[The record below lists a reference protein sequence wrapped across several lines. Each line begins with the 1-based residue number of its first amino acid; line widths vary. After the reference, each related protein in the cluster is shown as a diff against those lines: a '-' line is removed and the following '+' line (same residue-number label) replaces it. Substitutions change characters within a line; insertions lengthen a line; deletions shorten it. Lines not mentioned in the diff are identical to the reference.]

1 MTEPPD
7 RLSCHH
13 VRSGCDVIS
22 VGDVA
27 DSLDRFGDRYLHR
40 VFTHA
45 EIEDCDGPEQVSRLA
60 ARFAA
65 KEATIKA
72 FAEPVCGIS
81 TAGDRGRA
89 LRRTAGV
96 AVDRRNGRPR
106 SPTGLDRDVALAVAH
121 PVSRHGDR
129 RCALPVKDEQIGY
142 GSVTVP

>member
-72 FAEPVCGIS
+72 FAEPGAAFPLQEIEVVRCG
-81 TAGDRGRA
+81 
-89 LRRTAGV
+89 V
-96 AVDRRNGRPR
+96 
-106 SPTGLDRDVALAVAH
+106 
-121 PVSRHGDR
+121 
-129 RCALPVKDEQIGY
+129 LPVLRLTGATADRARRQGWIET
-142 GSVTVP
+142 SLSLSHTPCHAMATVVVLCQ